1 MRKVTNIKEI
11 TGRLQGDVKYTL
23 HFQKEKIK
31 LHVLF
36 DLNFI
41 MRKLK
46 ISDHMRLVH
55 NFS

>member
-1 MRKVTNIKEI
+1 MRKATNIKEI

-36 DLNFI
+36 NLNFI
-41 MRKLK
+41 IRNLK